1 MRLNRPQDAATE
13 SAQTAGVL
21 RRRIGAGAIRV
32 LSVTAVAAATCS
44 LWVGA
49 ASAATA
55 HATKHATTTTVSVSP
70 KTAFVDE
77 VVKLS
82 ARVSGGKTPTGKVTF
97 KINGTKICTR
107 RLSAGKASCRVIVE
121 GAGTFNVRAFY
132 AGNAT
137 HKASSSGIA
146 KLKEIRAKTT
156 TKITNSPN
164 PGAVDVGASFTFH
177 VTVTSQAGA
186 PAANGSVKVAPTAP
200 KDLPAAYSCTA
211 KVTNGKGS
219 CSITPPAYGIDDY
232 AATFAGNRA
241 DKSSTYA
248 GPFALAVQNVTTT
261 SITATSTT
269 VGDVTLTTDV
279 FADGANITGTNGGIG
294 SVTVYI
300 GTTAA
305 NVAPIAA
312 CAGQLLTTFTGAPGN
327 DNVYTCTGV
336 TALNS
341 LPAGTYYISAVFSG
355 DPVNVGSNS
364 NPPTKITIG

>member
-1 MRLNRPQDAATE
+1 MRLNRPQGAATN
-13 SAQTAGVL
+13 SVQTAGVA
-21 RRRIGAGAIRV
+21 RRRLGAGALRL

-44 LWVGA
+44 LWAGA

-55 HATKHATTTTVSVSP
+55 QTTKHATKISVSVSP

-77 VVKLS
+77 AVKLS
-82 ARVSGGKTPTGKVTF
+82 ATVSGGKTPTGKVTF
-97 KINGTKICTR
+97 KIDGTKICSVK
-107 RLSAGKASCRVIVE
+107 LSRGKASCRVIAE
-121 GAGTFNVRAFY
+121 GAGTFNVRGFY
-132 AGNAT
+132 AGNST
-137 HKASSSGIA
+137 HKASSSGVA

-164 PGAVDVGASFTFH
+164 PGAVDVGTSFTFH
-177 VTVTSQAGA
+177 VTVASQAGA
-186 PAANGSVKVAPTAP
+186 PAANGSVRVTPTAP

-219 CSITPPAYGIDDY
+219 CSIKPPAYGIDDY

-279 FADGANITGTNGGIG
+279 YAEGANITGTNGGIG

-300 GTTAA
+300 GTTAD
-305 NVAPIAA
+305 NVAAIAP
-312 CAGQLLTTFTGAPGN
+312 CAGQLLTNFTGAPDF

-336 TALNS
+336 AALNS

>member
-1 MRLNRPQDAATE
+1 MRLNRAAADG
-13 SAQTAGVL
+13 AQTAGVA
-21 RRRIGAGAIRV
+21 RRRLGSGAIRV

-44 LWVGA
+44 LWAGA

-55 HATKHATTTTVSVSP
+55 HATKHATKTTVSVSP

-82 ARVSGGKTPTGKVTF
+82 AKVSGGKTPAGKFTF
-97 KINGTKICTR
+97 KINGHTICSVR
-107 RLSAGKASCRVIVE
+107 VARGKASCRIIVE
-121 GAGTFNVRAFY
+121 GPGTFNVRGFY

-137 HKASSSGIA
+137 HRASSSGVA
-146 KLKEIRAKTT
+146 KLKEIRASTT
-156 TKITNSPN
+156 TKITNAN
-164 PGAVDVGASFTFH
+164 DGTVDVGKPFTFH

-186 PAANGSVKVAPTAP
+186 PAANGKVKVAPTAP

-219 CSITPPAYGIDDY
+219 CTITPPAYGIDDY
-232 AATFAGNRA
+232 AATFARTRA
-241 DKSSTYA
+241 DKASSYV
-248 GPFALAVQNVTTT
+248 GPYALAVQNVTTT

-279 FADGANITGTNGGIG
+279 YAEGANITGTNGGIG
-294 SVTVYI
+294 SVTVYV

-312 CAGQLLTTFTGAPGN
+312 CAGQLLTNFTGAPSN

-336 TALNS
+336 AALND

-355 DPVNVGSNS
+355 DPVNLGSNT

>member
-1 MRLNRPQDAATE
+1 MRLNRPQDAATQ
-13 SAQTAGVL
+13 SMQTAGV

-44 LWVGA
+44 LSVGV

-55 HATKHATTTTVSVSP
+55 HTTKSATKTTVSASP
-70 KTAFVDE
+70 KTAFVGE
-77 VVKLS
+77 VTKLS
-82 ARVSGGKTPTGKVTF
+82 STVSGGKTPTGKVTF
-97 KINGTKICTR
+97 KANGTAICTVK
-107 RLSAGKASCRVIVE
+107 LSKGKASCRVV
-121 GAGTFNVRAFY
+121 GTAGTYKVRAFY
-132 AGNAT
+132 LGNAT
-137 HKASSSGIA
+137 HKASSSGVV
-146 KLKEIRAKTT
+146 KVKEIRSSTT
-156 TKITNSPN
+156 TTITNTPN
-164 PGAVDVGASFTFH
+164 PGAVDVGTPFTFH
-177 VTVTSQAGA
+177 VTVASQAGA
-186 PAANGSVKVAPTAP
+186 PAANGSVKVTPDAPA
-200 KDLPAAYSCTA
+200 DLPAAYSCTA

-219 CSITPPAYGIDDY
+219 CTITPPAYGIDDY
-232 AATFAGNRA
+232 TATFAGNVA
-241 DKSSTYA
+241 FKSSTYA

-279 FADGANITGTNGGIG
+279 YAEGANITGGNGGIG

-305 NVAPIAA
+305 NVAPVAA
-312 CAGQLLTTFTGAPGN
+312 CAGQLLTTFTGPPDN

-336 TALNS
+336 AALND
-341 LPAGTYYISAVFSG
+341 LPAGTYYIAAVFSG